1 MVAEG
6 TFRQDLFYRLHV
18 LAVDLPPLRER
29 SVDIPDLVEQFLVD
43 FAKAAHKPP
52 KRMHPEAMRK
62 VIPDYFK
69 QGRPHVNL
77 QTEGSSLWLR
87 KL

>member
-1 MVAEG
+1 MIIKPG
-6 TFRQDLFYRLHV
+6 LLFKIV
-18 LAVDLPPLRER
+18 V
-29 SVDIPDLVEQFLVD
+29 VDILSNVPTTEVIPRSLTIRAYEILMFNSWLS
-43 FAKAAHKPP
+43 K
-52 KRMHPEAMRK
+52 MHPEAMRE